1 MSIRILLADDH
12 KLVREGLR
20 ALLERQPDL
29 SVVAEAA
36 DGREALQLANDTK
49 PDVVVMDIA
58 MPVMNGI
65 DAIRQIAAKLPD
77 SKIMVLSMHG
87 HRQIVMEVLRAGAT
101 GYMLKDCAQE
111 DLAQAIRAVDANLT
125 FLSPGIADS
134 VLEEYL
140 SSRLKQQDNPAACLT
155 KREKLVCKLLAEGKS
170 AREIS
175 NELDVCVRTIENYR
189 RAIMRK
195 LELDSNAALTKY
207 AVRIGLTN
215 LDA

>member
-20 ALLERQPDL
+20 ALLEKQPDL

-36 DGREALQLANDTK
+36 DGREALQLACDTK

-65 DAIRQIAAKLPD
+65 DAIHQIAAKLPE

-111 DLAQAIRAVDANLT
+111 DLAQAIRAVDASLT

-140 SSRLKQQDNPAACLT
+140 TSRSKQRANPEECLT
-155 KREKLVCKLLAEGKS
+155 KREKRVCKLLAEGRS

-175 NELDVCVRTIENYR
+175 DELKVCVRTIENYR
-189 RAIMRK
+189 RTIMRK

>member
-20 ALLERQPDL
+20 ALLEKQPGMI
-29 SVVAEAA
+29 VVAEAA
-36 DGREALQLANDTK
+36 DGQEALQLACDTK

-65 DAIRQIAAKLPD
+65 DAIRLIAAKLPE

-140 SSRLKQQDNPAACLT
+140 SSRLKQQDSPMACLT
-155 KREKLVCKLLAEGKS
+155 KRERLVCKLLAEGKS
-170 AREIS
+170 ARVIS
-175 NELDVCVRTIENYR
+175 SELDVCVRTIENYR
-189 RAIMRK
+189 RTIMRK
-195 LELDSNAALTKY
+195 LELNNNAALTKY

>member
-1 MSIRILLADDH
+1 
-12 KLVREGLR
+12 
-20 ALLERQPDL
+20 
-29 SVVAEAA
+29 
-36 DGREALQLANDTK
+36 
-49 PDVVVMDIA
+49 VMDIA

-65 DAIRQIAAKLPD
+65 DAIRLIAAKLPE

-140 SSRLKQQDNPAACLT
+140 SGREKQQDNPAMTLT

-207 AVRIGLTN
+207 AVRTGLTN
-215 LDA
+215 IDA